1 MVEKKSSPIIKSA
14 FGLTKQEKLYILLI
28 CTLFILGL
36 GARYLY
42 LNNRNPTV
50 YPPVEKETPG
60 LNHE

>member
-1 MVEKKSSPIIKSA
+1 MVEKKSSSIKSA

-28 CTLFILGL
+28 CTLFILGA

-50 YPPVEKETPG
+50 YPPVEKEVPE
-60 LNHE
+60 LNYE